1 MAVEF
6 KSSMSKNELLEIA
19 AEHGI
24 EADDS
29 MKKND
34 ILKLLE
40 QARAA
45 EGAQEP
51 QDGAET
57 PPEGNDQAEGDEAT
71 QEPQD
76 GAETPR
82 SGNDPAAGDEATQEP
97 QDGEEST
104 TGDSDTEP
112 PAEDAQEAAPEGYG
126 LFVYAGPSLPHGRL
140 KEHAVFN
147 GTFEDVKAYLC
158 GRAGRLPAGG
168 TSDRSRGA
176 AFRVCRKGQD
186 PRQYRTQVLQRHC
199 FDNARKQGGIND
211 GKLFSRRFDASE
223 RHVDFYPCNRR
234 FWYCVRRRRGPPVIP
249 WAAHRTTLSCVSLT
263 RKPSPLWG
271 YSDDWEKYT
280 ICEAIYSQFKLY
292 GVAPVVFVN
301 VLDPAKHK
309 KSVAEQNYPVADGKV
324 LLPLE
329 ALKNTVKVTSYTAGT
344 DYELFYEG
352 ENLILE
358 VLDGG
363 SIPAETGELTITFD
377 AVDPSKINENDI
389 IGGFD
394 TSTKKYSGLELIDKV
409 FPKYGIVPDL
419 IVAPGWSDKSNV
431 AAVMTAKADA
441 INTVFTGAKAMID
454 ADTNTVRHYAD
465 VPAWKKAQNMNSKAE
480 ILCWPMFGL
489 GDRAFHAS
497 VHAAG
502 LMGKTDSDNGGCPA
516 ESPSNKS
523 LQIDRAMLADGTTV
537 LLDLAQANYLNSNG
551 IVTALN
557 FIGSYVLWGD
567 ETACFPADTDVK
579 NYFISVSR
587 MFGWVARSVILTYW
601 SKIDKKNDAPPYRQ
615 HC

>member
-1 MAVEF
+1 MANYFHGV
-6 KSSMSKNELLEIA
+6 STRQNDTSISTPVTADSGIA
-19 AEHGI
+19 FVVG
-24 EADDS
+24 
-29 MKKND
+29 
-34 ILKLLE
+34 
-40 QARAA
+40 AA
-45 EGAQEP
+45 PGHTV
-51 QDGAET
+51 DGA
-57 PPEGNDQAEGDEAT
+57 P
-71 QEPQD
+71 
-76 GAETPR
+76 
-82 SGNDPAAGDEATQEP
+82 NDPIMCQSYAEAVAA
-97 QDGEEST
+97 
-104 TGDSDTEP
+104 
-112 PAEDAQEAAPEGYG
+112 
-126 LFVYAGPSLPHGRL
+126 L
-140 KEHAVFN
+140 
-147 GTFEDVKAYLC
+147 
-158 GRAGRLPAGG
+158 
-168 TSDRSRGA
+168 
-176 AFRVCRKGQD
+176 
-186 PRQYRTQVLQRHC
+186 
-199 FDNARKQGGIND
+199 
-211 GKLFSRRFDASE
+211 
-223 RHVDFYPCNRR
+223 
-234 FWYCVRRRRGPPVIP
+234 
-249 WAAHRTTLSCVSLT
+249 
-263 RKPSPLWG
+263 G
-271 YSDDWEKYT
+271 YSDDWEKYP

-329 ALKNTVKVTSYTAGT
+329 AMKNTVKVTNYTVGT

-377 AVDPSKINENDI
+377 AVDPYKINENDI

-441 INTVFTGAKAMID
+441 INTVFTGAKALID

-601 SKIDKKNDAPPYRQ
+601 SKIDKKMTRRLIDSIVDSVNIWLNGLVSEEKLLGARVEFLDEENSTTALMAGKAP
-615 HC
+615 

>member
-57 PPEGNDQAEGDEAT
+57 PPEGNDPAE
-71 QEPQD
+71 
-76 GAETPR
+76 
-82 SGNDPAAGDEATQEP
+82 GDEATQEP

-147 GTFEDVKAYLC
+147 GTFEDVKAYL
-158 GRAGRLPAGG
+158 ADVLEDYPQAERLIVPVERLSAFAAKVKAPGNIAHKYYNDIVS
-168 TSDRSRGA
+168 TMRG
-176 AFRVCRKGQD
+176 
-186 PRQYRTQVLQRHC
+186 
-199 FDNARKQGGIND
+199 N
-211 GKLFSRRFDASE
+211 
-223 RHVDFYPCNRR
+223 
-234 FWYCVRRRRGPPVIP
+234 
-249 WAAHRTTLSCVSLT
+249 
-263 RKPSPLWG
+263 
-271 YSDDWEKYT
+271 
-280 ICEAIYSQFKLY
+280 
-292 GVAPVVFVN
+292 
-301 VLDPAKHK
+301 
-309 KSVAEQNYPVADGKV
+309 
-324 LLPLE
+324 
-329 ALKNTVKVTSYTAGT
+329 KVTSYTAGT

-441 INTVFTGAKAMID
+441 INTVFTGAKALID

-601 SKIDKKNDAPPYRQ
+601 SKIDKKMTRRLIDSIVDSVNIWLNGLVSEEKLLGARVEFLDEENSTTALMAGKAVFHIYMTPASPMRECEFVLEYDADYVTAALSA
-615 HC
+615 

>member
-1 MAVEF
+1 MANYFHGV
-6 KSSMSKNELLEIA
+6 STRQNDTSISTPVTADSGIA
-19 AEHGI
+19 FVVG
-24 EADDS
+24 
-29 MKKND
+29 
-34 ILKLLE
+34 
-40 QARAA
+40 AA
-45 EGAQEP
+45 PGHTVGGAP
-51 QDGAET
+51 
-57 PPEGNDQAEGDEAT
+57 
-71 QEPQD
+71 
-76 GAETPR
+76 
-82 SGNDPAAGDEATQEP
+82 NDPIMCQSYAEAVAA
-97 QDGEEST
+97 
-104 TGDSDTEP
+104 
-112 PAEDAQEAAPEGYG
+112 
-126 LFVYAGPSLPHGRL
+126 L
-140 KEHAVFN
+140 
-147 GTFEDVKAYLC
+147 
-158 GRAGRLPAGG
+158 
-168 TSDRSRGA
+168 
-176 AFRVCRKGQD
+176 
-186 PRQYRTQVLQRHC
+186 
-199 FDNARKQGGIND
+199 
-211 GKLFSRRFDASE
+211 
-223 RHVDFYPCNRR
+223 
-234 FWYCVRRRRGPPVIP
+234 
-249 WAAHRTTLSCVSLT
+249 
-263 RKPSPLWG
+263 G
-271 YSDDWEKYT
+271 YSDDWEKYP

-441 INTVFTGAKAMID
+441 INTVFTGAKALID

-601 SKIDKKNDAPPYRQ
+601 SKIDKKMTRRLIDSIVDSVNISQLIALLMQTGVKRVEVRSPVFATVADNAVAQVGTVSVVNGGAERE
-615 HC
+615 

>member
-1 MAVEF
+1 MANYFHGV
-6 KSSMSKNELLEIA
+6 STRQNDTSISTPVTADSGIA
-19 AEHGI
+19 FVVG
-24 EADDS
+24 
-29 MKKND
+29 
-34 ILKLLE
+34 
-40 QARAA
+40 AA
-45 EGAQEP
+45 PGHTVGGAP
-51 QDGAET
+51 
-57 PPEGNDQAEGDEAT
+57 
-71 QEPQD
+71 
-76 GAETPR
+76 
-82 SGNDPAAGDEATQEP
+82 NDPIMCQSYAEAVAA
-97 QDGEEST
+97 
-104 TGDSDTEP
+104 
-112 PAEDAQEAAPEGYG
+112 
-126 LFVYAGPSLPHGRL
+126 L
-140 KEHAVFN
+140 
-147 GTFEDVKAYLC
+147 
-158 GRAGRLPAGG
+158 
-168 TSDRSRGA
+168 
-176 AFRVCRKGQD
+176 
-186 PRQYRTQVLQRHC
+186 
-199 FDNARKQGGIND
+199 
-211 GKLFSRRFDASE
+211 
-223 RHVDFYPCNRR
+223 
-234 FWYCVRRRRGPPVIP
+234 
-249 WAAHRTTLSCVSLT
+249 
-263 RKPSPLWG
+263 G
-271 YSDDWEKYT
+271 YSDDWEKYP

-441 INTVFTGAKAMID
+441 INTVFTGAKALID

-489 GDRAFHAS
+489 GDRAFHAP

-502 LMGKTDSDNGGCPA
+502 LMGKTDSDNGGCRRKA
-516 ESPSNKS
+516 RRTSHCRS
-523 LQIDRAMLADGTTV
+523 
-537 LLDLAQANYLNSNG
+537 
-551 IVTALN
+551 TALC
-557 FIGSYVLWGD
+557 LRT
-567 ETACFPADTDVK
+567 ERLCFS
-579 NYFISVSR
+579 ISR
-587 MFGWVARSVILTYW
+587 
-601 SKIDKKNDAPPYRQ
+601 RQ
-615 HC
+615 TT

>member
-1 MAVEF
+1 MGINVPAISLVTHDNRTGKKDTPYRNLFEVKERRENGYF
-6 KSSMSKNELLEIA
+6 HGVSTRQNDTSISTPVTADSGIA
-19 AEHGI
+19 FVVG
-24 EADDS
+24 
-29 MKKND
+29 
-34 ILKLLE
+34 
-40 QARAA
+40 AA
-45 EGAQEP
+45 PGHTVGGAP
-51 QDGAET
+51 
-57 PPEGNDQAEGDEAT
+57 
-71 QEPQD
+71 
-76 GAETPR
+76 
-82 SGNDPAAGDEATQEP
+82 NDPIMCQSYAEAVAA
-97 QDGEEST
+97 
-104 TGDSDTEP
+104 
-112 PAEDAQEAAPEGYG
+112 
-126 LFVYAGPSLPHGRL
+126 L
-140 KEHAVFN
+140 
-147 GTFEDVKAYLC
+147 
-158 GRAGRLPAGG
+158 
-168 TSDRSRGA
+168 
-176 AFRVCRKGQD
+176 
-186 PRQYRTQVLQRHC
+186 
-199 FDNARKQGGIND
+199 
-211 GKLFSRRFDASE
+211 
-223 RHVDFYPCNRR
+223 
-234 FWYCVRRRRGPPVIP
+234 
-249 WAAHRTTLSCVSLT
+249 
-263 RKPSPLWG
+263 G
-271 YSDDWEKYT
+271 YSDDWEKYP

-441 INTVFTGAKAMID
+441 INTVFTGAKALID

-537 LLDLAQANYLNSNG
+537 LLDLAQANYLNSIKEIASLLQAMRRGEVNRLVIG
-551 IVTALN
+551 PKAYGTNKWVITKLSNSLKRFDRWGNLLVASVNVTMQ
-557 FIGSYVLWGD
+557 SYAV
-567 ETACFPADTDVK
+567 
-579 NYFISVSR
+579 R
-587 MFGWVARSVILTYW
+587 
-601 SKIDKKNDAPPYRQ
+601 
-615 HC
+615 

>member
-1 MAVEF
+1 M
-6 KSSMSKNELLEIA
+6 ITIT
-19 AEHGI
+19 AEQIERVNLILSGVPGGI
-24 EADDS
+24 EKALS
-29 MKKND
+29 STIRRANNTVRSET
-34 ILKLLE
+34 LKGITTVYAITR
-40 QARAA
+40 QNVR
-45 EGAQEP
+45 
-51 QDGAET
+51 AET
-57 PPEGNDQAEGDEAT
+57 TIKVRTQSSDGGIVGTVLFAGHKIPLYRFNVSPTIPIQRATVSAAVLAGNGRT
-71 QEPQD
+71 PFQD
-76 GAETPR
+76 AFIAR
-82 SGNDPAAGDEATQEP
+82 MQSGHTGMFER
-97 QDGEEST
+97 DGSKRLPIMCQ
-104 TGDSDTEP
+104 SY
-112 PAEDAQEAAPEGYG
+112 AEAA
-126 LFVYAGPSLPHGRL
+126 
-140 KEHAVFN
+140 
-147 GTFEDVKAYLC
+147 
-158 GRAGRLPAGG
+158 
-168 TSDRSRGA
+168 A
-176 AFRVCRKGQD
+176 A
-186 PRQYRTQVLQRHC
+186 L
-199 FDNARKQGGIND
+199 
-211 GKLFSRRFDASE
+211 
-223 RHVDFYPCNRR
+223 
-234 FWYCVRRRRGPPVIP
+234 
-249 WAAHRTTLSCVSLT
+249 
-263 RKPSPLWG
+263 G
-271 YSDDWEKYT
+271 YSDDWEKYP

-441 INTVFTGAKAMID
+441 INTVFTGAKALID

-465 VPAWKKAQNMNSKAE
+465 VPAWKKTQNMNSKAE

-516 ESPSNKS
+516 ESPSNKT

-537 LLDLAQANYLNSNG
+537 LLDLAQANYLNSSENAAVKETG
-551 IVTALN
+551 I
-557 FIGSYVLWGD
+557 
-567 ETACFPADTDVK
+567 
-579 NYFISVSR
+579 R
-587 MFGWVARSVILTYW
+587 
-601 SKIDKKNDAPPYRQ
+601 
-615 HC
+615 